1 MNTTKDDNNLKEPVK
16 LRYKALKDKALKDG
30 NQSIYLDCYV
40 NGIREYKFLS
50 LYLRPETSRENKLWN
65 REQLRLANA
74 IKAQYI
80 IDIQNGEYGFKDRNR
95 SRKLNFI
102 TYCEEMAAEYDANG
116 QNSCA
121 VLMRSAIKRMTD
133 YKGKNVTFN
142 HIDKDFLIGFIE
154 YLNSD
159 IRDFDKAA
167 KDKNRKPKPL
177 SNVYKEA
184 LFARIMVA
192 LNKAERDGIILKNP
206 GKDIDRKL
214 KPHSE
219 QKTRCYLTLEE
230 IQRIIETEYKP
241 DNDIKPAFLFCC
253 FSGLRYSDVSKLTW
267 KEITVSQDGYA
278 QIETTMQKTGKS
290 ITIPLSDN
298 ALKWLPKR
306 EGSLPESRIFYKLPD
321 QVNNADVR
329 LRTLIKKAGISKH
342 VTFHVAR
349 HSFATLTLTYGADL
363 YTVSKLLGHANIRTT
378 QVYAKIVDESKRK
391 AVNLIPKL

>member
-1 MNTTKDDNNLKEPVK
+1 M
-16 LRYKALKDKALKDG
+16 RYKALKDG

-40 NGIREYKFLS
+40 NGVREYKFLS
-50 LYLRPETSRENKLWN
+50 LYLRPESNRENKLWN

-102 TYCEEMAAEYDANG
+102 TYCEAMAAEYDANG

-133 YKGKNVTFN
+133 YKGKNITFN

-159 IRDFDKAA
+159 IRDFDKEA

-230 IQRIIETEYKP
+230 IQKIIETEYKP

-298 ALKWLPKR
+298 ALKWLPER
-306 EGSLPESRIFYKLPD
+306 EGNLPESRIFYKLPD

>member
-16 LRYKALKDKALKDG
+16 LRYKALKDG

-80 IDIQNGEYGFKDRNR
+80 IDIQNGEYGFKDRNH

-102 TYCEEMAAEYDANG
+102 TYCEKMAAEYEANG

-133 YKGKNVTFN
+133 YKGKNITFN

-159 IRDFDKAA
+159 IRDFDKTA

-298 ALKWLPKR
+298 ALKWLPER
-306 EGSLPESRIFYKLPD
+306 EGSLPENRIFYKLPD

-378 QVYAKIVDESKRK
+378 QVYAKIVDESKRR

>member
-1 MNTTKDDNNLKEPVK
+1 MMNTTKDDNNLKEPVK
-16 LRYKALKDKALKDG
+16 LRYKALKNG

-102 TYCEEMAAEYDANG
+102 TYCEEMAAEYEANG

-133 YKGKNVTFN
+133 YKGKNITFN

-219 QKTRCYLTLEE
+219 QKTRCYLPLEE

-253 FSGLRYSDVSKLTW
+253 FSGLRYS
-267 KEITVSQDGYA
+267 
-278 QIETTMQKTGKS
+278 
-290 ITIPLSDN
+290 
-298 ALKWLPKR
+298 
-306 EGSLPESRIFYKLPD
+306 
-321 QVNNADVR
+321 DVR

-378 QVYAKIVDESKRK
+378 QVYAKIVDESKRR

>member
-1 MNTTKDDNNLKEPVK
+1 MNTAKYDNNLKEPVK
-16 LRYKALKDKALKDG
+16 LRYKALKDG

-121 VLMRSAIKRMTD
+121 VLMRSAIKRITG
-133 YKGKNVTFN
+133 YKGKNITFN

-167 KDKNRKPKPL
+167 KDKGRKPKPL

-192 LNKAERDGIILKNP
+192 LNKAERDGIIIKNP

-230 IQRIIETEYKP
+230 IQKIIETEYKP
-241 DNDIKPAFLFCC
+241 DNDIKSAFLFCC

-267 KEITVSQDGYA
+267 KEITVSQNGYA

-298 ALKWLPKR
+298 ALKWLPER
-306 EGSLPESRIFYKLPD
+306 EGNLPENRIFYKLPD

>member
-16 LRYKALKDKALKDG
+16 LRYKALKDG

-50 LYLRPETSRENKLWN
+50 LYLRPENSRENKLWN

-133 YKGKNVTFN
+133 YKGKNITFN

-159 IRDFDKAA
+159 IRDFDKAD

-230 IQRIIETEYKP
+230 IQKIIETEYKP

-267 KEITVSQDGYA
+267 KEITASQDGYA

-298 ALKWLPKR
+298 ALKWLPER
-306 EGSLPESRIFYKLPD
+306 EGNLPESRIFYKLPD

>member
-16 LRYKALKDKALKDG
+16 LRYKALKDG

-102 TYCEEMAAEYDANG
+102 TYCEEMAAEYEANG

-133 YKGKNVTFN
+133 YKGKNITFN

-298 ALKWLPKR
+298 ALKWLPER
-306 EGSLPESRIFYKLPD
+306 EGSLPENRIFYKLPD

-329 LRTLIKKAGISKH
+329 LRTLIKKTGISKH

-378 QVYAKIVDESKRK
+378 QVYAKIVDESKRR

>member
-1 MNTTKDDNNLKEPVK
+1 MIMNTTKDDNNLKEPVK
-16 LRYKALKDKALKDG
+16 LRYKALKDG

-102 TYCEEMAAEYDANG
+102 TYCEEMAAEYEANG

-133 YKGKNVTFN
+133 YKGKNITFN

-298 ALKWLPKR
+298 ALKWLPER

-378 QVYAKIVDESKRK
+378 QVYARIVDESKRR

>member
-16 LRYKALKDKALKDG
+16 LRYKALKDG

-65 REQLRLANA
+65 KEQLRLANA

-102 TYCEEMAAEYDANG
+102 TYCEEMATEYEANG

-298 ALKWLPKR
+298 ALKWLPER

>member
-16 LRYKALKDKALKDG
+16 LRYKALKDG

-40 NGIREYKFLS
+40 NGVREYKFLS
-50 LYLRPETSRENKLWN
+50 LYLRPESNRENKLWN

-102 TYCEEMAAEYDANG
+102 TYCEEMAAEYEANG

-133 YKGKNVTFN
+133 YKGKNITFN

-298 ALKWLPKR
+298 ALKWLPER
-306 EGSLPESRIFYKLPD
+306 EGNLPESRIFYKLPD

-378 QVYAKIVDESKRK
+378 QVYAKIVDEDTAAHR
-391 AVNLIPKL
+391 

>member
-1 MNTTKDDNNLKEPVK
+1 MIMNTTKDDNNLKEPVK
-16 LRYKALKDKALKDG
+16 LRYKALKDG

-50 LYLRPETSRENKLWN
+50 LYLRPENSRENKLWN

-133 YKGKNVTFN
+133 YKGKNITFN

-159 IRDFDKAA
+159 IRDFDKAD

-230 IQRIIETEYKP
+230 IQKIIETEYKP

-298 ALKWLPKR
+298 ALKWLPER
-306 EGSLPESRIFYKLPD
+306 EGNLPESRIFYKLPD

>member
-16 LRYKALKDKALKDG
+16 LRYKALKDG

-40 NGIREYKFLS
+40 NGVREYKFLS
-50 LYLRPETSRENKLWN
+50 LYLRPESNRENKLWN

-133 YKGKNVTFN
+133 YKGKNITFN

-219 QKTRCYLTLEE
+219 QKTRCYLTIEE
-230 IQRIIETEYKP
+230 IQKIIETEYKP

-290 ITIPLSDN
+290 ITIPISDN
-298 ALKWLPKR
+298 AMKWLPER
-306 EGSLPESRIFYKLPD
+306 EGNLPESRIFYKLPD

>member
-16 LRYKALKDKALKDG
+16 LRYKALKDG

-50 LYLRPETSRENKLWN
+50 LYLRPENSRENKLWN

-133 YKGKNVTFN
+133 YKGKNITFN

-167 KDKNRKPKPL
+167 KGKNRKPKPL

-298 ALKWLPKR
+298 ALKWLPER
-306 EGSLPESRIFYKLPD
+306 EGSLPENRIFYKLPD

-378 QVYAKIVDESKRK
+378 QVYAKIVDESKRR

>member
-16 LRYKALKDKALKDG
+16 LRYKALKDG

-50 LYLRPETSRENKLWN
+50 LYLRPENSRENKLWN

-133 YKGKNVTFN
+133 YKGKNKTFN

-167 KDKNRKPKPL
+167 KGKNRKPKPL

-219 QKTRCYLTLEE
+219 QKTRCYLTIEE

-241 DNDIKPAFLFCC
+241 DNDIKSAFLFCC

-290 ITIPLSDN
+290 ITVPLSDN
-298 ALKWLPKR
+298 ALKWLPER
-306 EGSLPESRIFYKLPD
+306 EGNLPESRIFYKLPD

-349 HSFATLTLTYGADL
+349 HSFATLTLHTEPTCTPYPNCSA
-363 YTVSKLLGHANIRTT
+363 TPTSVPPRST
-378 QVYAKIVDESKRK
+378 
-391 AVNLIPKL
+391 PK

>member
-1 MNTTKDDNNLKEPVK
+1 MNRKGEDGTIKEPIK
-16 LRYKALKDKALKDG
+16 LRFKQLKDG

-40 NGIREYKFLS
+40 NGIREYKFLN
-50 LYLRPETSRENKLWN
+50 LYLRPDTSRENKMWN
-65 REQLRLANA
+65 KEQLRLANA

-80 IDIQNGEYGFKDRNR
+80 IDIQNGEFGFKDRNR
-95 SRKLNFI
+95 TRKLSFL
-102 TYCEEMAAEYDANG
+102 TYCEDMAAEYEANG
-116 QNSCA
+116 QTSCA
-121 VLMRSAIKRMTD
+121 VLMRSAVKRMIA
-133 YKGKNVTFN
+133 YKGKNITFN
-142 HIDKDFLIGFIE
+142 HIDKEFLIGFIE

-219 QKTRCYLTLEE
+219 QKTRCYLTIEE
-230 IQRIIETEYKP
+230 IQKIIETEYKS

-298 ALKWLPKR
+298 ALKWLPER
-306 EGSLPESRIFYKLPD
+306 EGNLPESRIFYKLPD

>member
-1 MNTTKDDNNLKEPVK
+1 MNTTKDDNNLKEPIK
-16 LRYKALKDKALKDG
+16 LRYKALKDG

-102 TYCEEMAAEYDANG
+102 TYCEEMAAEYEANG

-133 YKGKNVTFN
+133 YKGKNITFN

-230 IQRIIETEYKP
+230 IQKIIETEYKP

-298 ALKWLPKR
+298 ALKWLPER
-306 EGSLPESRIFYKLPD
+306 EGSLHESRIFYKLPD

>member
-16 LRYKALKDKALKDG
+16 LRYKALKDG

-40 NGIREYKFLS
+40 NGVREYKFLS
-50 LYLRPETSRENKLWN
+50 LYLRPESNRENKLWN

-102 TYCEEMAAEYDANG
+102 TYCEAMAAEYDANG

-133 YKGKNVTFN
+133 YKGKNITFN

-219 QKTRCYLTLEE
+219 QKTRCYLTIEE

-241 DNDIKPAFLFCC
+241 DNDIKSAFLFCC

-298 ALKWLPKR
+298 ALKWLPER
-306 EGSLPESRIFYKLPD
+306 EGSLPENRIFYKLPY

>member
-16 LRYKALKDKALKDG
+16 LRYKALKDG

-50 LYLRPETSRENKLWN
+50 LYLRPENSRENKLWN

-133 YKGKNVTFN
+133 YKGKNITFN

-159 IRDFDKAA
+159 IRDFDKAD

-230 IQRIIETEYKP
+230 IQKIIETEYKP

-298 ALKWLPKR
+298 ALKWLPER
-306 EGSLPESRIFYKLPD
+306 EGNLPESRIFYKLPD

>member
-1 MNTTKDDNNLKEPVK
+1 MIMNTTKDDNNLKEPVK
-16 LRYKALKDKALKDG
+16 LRYKALKDG

-102 TYCEEMAAEYDANG
+102 TYCEEMAAEYEANG

-133 YKGKNVTFN
+133 YKGKNITFN

-298 ALKWLPKR
+298 ALKWLPER
-306 EGSLPESRIFYKLPD
+306 EGSLPENRIFYKLPD

-378 QVYAKIVDESKRK
+378 QVYAKIVDESKRR

>member
-1 MNTTKDDNNLKEPVK
+1 MNRKGEDGTIKEPIK
-16 LRYKALKDKALKDG
+16 LRFKQLKDG

-40 NGIREYKFLS
+40 NGIREYKFLN
-50 LYLRPETSRENKLWN
+50 LYLRPDTSRENKMWN
-65 REQLRLANA
+65 KEQLRLANA

-80 IDIQNGEYGFKDRNR
+80 IDIQNGEFGFKDRNR
-95 SRKLNFI
+95 TRKLSFL
-102 TYCEEMAAEYDANG
+102 TYCEDMAAEYEANG
-116 QNSCA
+116 QTSCA
-121 VLMRSAIKRMTD
+121 VLMRSAVKRMIA
-133 YKGKNVTFN
+133 YKGKNITFN
-142 HIDKDFLIGFIE
+142 HIDKEFLIGFIE

-214 KPHSE
+214 KPHAE
-219 QKTRCYLTLEE
+219 QKSRCYLTLDE
-230 IQRIIETEYKP
+230 IQKIINTEYKP

-253 FSGLRYSDVSKLTW
+253 FSGLRYSDVQKLTW
-267 KEITVSQDGYA
+267 EEITLSPEGYA
-278 QIETTMQKTGKS
+278 QIETQMQKTGKD

-298 ALKWLPKR
+298 ALKWLPER
-306 EGSLPESRIFYKLPD
+306 SGQPASSRIFYKLPD

-329 LRTLIKKAGISKH
+329 LRTIIKKAGISKH

-349 HSFATLTLTYGADL
+349 HTFATLTLTYGADL
-363 YTVSKLLGHANIRTT
+363 YTVSKLLGHSNIRTT
-378 QVYAKIVDESKRK
+378 QIYAKIVDESKRK

>member
-16 LRYKALKDKALKDG
+16 LRYKALKDG

-50 LYLRPETSRENKLWN
+50 LYLRPENSRENKLWN

-133 YKGKNVTFN
+133 YKGKNKTFN

-167 KDKNRKPKPL
+167 KGKNRKPKPL

-241 DNDIKPAFLFCC
+241 DNDIKSAFLFCC

-290 ITIPLSDN
+290 ITVPLSDN
-298 ALKWLPKR
+298 ALKWLPER
-306 EGSLPESRIFYKLPD
+306 EGNLPESRIFYKLPD

>member
-16 LRYKALKDKALKDG
+16 LRYKALKDG

-102 TYCEEMAAEYDANG
+102 TYCEEMAAEYEANG

-133 YKGKNVTFN
+133 YKGKNITFN

-298 ALKWLPKR
+298 ALKWLPER

-378 QVYAKIVDESKRK
+378 QVYARIVDESKRR